1 MATRYIQTD
10 FWSDPKIKDKTNKD
24 DRYLMIYFMTN
35 PHTNQTGCYEI
46 SLSTILFET
55 KLDENNFKLISER
68 LKQLKLCEYDYETQE
83 VLIFNWYKYNWTKS
97 IKVKK
102 CIFKELEKIKSKR
115 FIDYINKICIPYAYP
130 IDTLSGKK
138 RKEKERKEK
147 KKEINKEKIFEFIEN
162 EFGRTISSIEFEVIN
177 SWDEYLNYFEIS
189 SINEIIILAI
199 KEAVLNQA
207 RSLKYI
213 DKILY
218 NWAKQGLKSE
228 NDVLNYLKKNK
239 NRGKN
244 EKLDA
249 VPNDGYEVFE

>member
-55 KLDENNFKLISER
+55 KFDENNFKLTSEKLR
-68 LKQLKLCEYDYETQE
+68 NLKLCEYDYETQE
-83 VLIFNWYKYNWTKS
+83 VLIFNWYRYNWTKS

-102 CIFKELEKIKSKR
+102 CIFKELEKIKSMK
-115 FIDYINKICIPYAYP
+115 FIDYINSVCIPYSYP
-130 IDTLSGKK
+130 TDTLSGKK
-138 RKEKERKEK
+138 IKEKERKEN
-147 KKEINKEKIFEFIEN
+147 KKEINKEMIFDFLEQ
-162 EFGRTISSIEFEVIN
+162 EFGRTINSTEYEFVNSWNEYINNFGSSIDEV
-177 SWDEYLNYFEIS
+177 
-189 SINEIIILAI
+189 IILAI

-207 RSLKYI
+207 RSFKYI

-218 NWAKQGLKSE
+218 NWSQQGLKNE
-228 NDVLNYLKKNK
+228 NDVLDYLRKKKNH
-239 NRGKN
+239 NAEEN
-244 EKLDA
+244 LDA
-249 VPNDGYEVFE
+249 APNDGYEVFL